1 MVAKQADFEHVLIRY
16 DVEGIE
22 GETMMVSVKVSAD
35 NKQSFDVPSDRTGG
49 AVEAITSGTG
59 KEIVTLTQDVVAWH
73 QYGEVGVDTD
83 TNLDFLGK

>member
-35 NKQSFDVPSDRTGG
+35 NKQSFDVPSDRTRG

-59 KEIVTLTQDVVAWH
+59 KEIVTLTQDVAWH

>member
-59 KEIVTLTQDVVAWH
+59 KEIVTLTQDVAWH
-73 QYGEVGVDTD
+73 QYGEVGVDTA

>member
-35 NKQSFDVPSDRTGG
+35 NKQAFDVPSDRTGG
-49 AVEAITSGTG
+49 AVEAITSGTS
-59 KEIVTLTQDVVAWH
+59 KEIVTLTQDVAWH
-73 QYGEVGVDTD
+73 QYSEVGVDTD